1 MKNQLQKDIETAL
14 DWYKLIPLEYT
25 NKQDIET
32 YNRLKK
38 FIDNKGTEY
47 LKYDMK
53 KLVEDAIEHERTD
66 IGKNTLNQLLEA
78 L

>member
-14 DWYKLIPLEYT
+14 DWYKLLPLEYT
-25 NKQDIET
+25 NKQDTET

-38 FIDNKGTEY
+38 FIDKKGTEY
-47 LKYDMK
+47 LK